1 MRVAMNLEIDPWV
14 PKEGVTYVKECS
26 NCSAVDRGDTVDEL
40 EIAMANHICEV
51 E

>member
-1 MRVAMNLEIDPWV
+1 MKLELDPWA
-14 PKEGVTYVKECS
+14 PLAGVTYVKACS
-26 NCSAVDRGDTVDEL
+26 NCSVVDKGDTVDEL